1 MSSDDIV
8 SKLNRVASG
17 RFMVIYWISPAEN
30 RSSLSLKKT
39 FLWLRRRLWKK
50 GKNHDDLKVYR
61 EYYCGIFLGRYG
73 VQGLQ
78 VPEPVKKELKEQW

>member
-1 MSSDDIV
+1 M
-8 SKLNRVASG
+8 ASVG
-17 RFMVIYWISPAEN
+17 FMVIYWIAPAEN
-30 RSSLSLKKT
+30 CSSLFLKKKKL
-39 FLWLRRRLWKK
+39 FYDLVDDLRKK

-78 VPEPVKKELKEQW
+78 VPEPVKEELKEQW